1 MVGRD
6 TFRPAMPGPSQPAQI
21 SRNSN
26 GLDQFFSSIRD
37 RSGLSILDL
46 AGASQSNITFITQLG
61 HKLYSD
67 DILRTLSTSFG
78 TDDEFL
84 LRQGE
89 PERAEYFL
97 KQSLDYLDDAFDG
110 ALVWDT
116 LQFLAP
122 PLLQLTVD
130 RLYRVLRP
138 GAYLLS
144 FFCADEKA
152 KVIPV
157 NSYRIQD
164 SKTLQLA
171 PRGET
176 RPAQFFNNRAIER
189 LFQNFESVKFFL
201 TRENQREVIAR
212 R

>member
-1 MVGRD
+1 
-6 TFRPAMPGPSQPAQI
+6 MPGPPQRTLVSN
-21 SRNSN
+21 RNSH
-26 GLDQFFSSIRD
+26 GLDQFFSSIRE

-61 HKLYSD
+61 HRLYSD

-78 TDDEFL
+78 SDDDFL
-84 LRQGE
+84 IRQAE
-89 PERAEYFL
+89 PQRAEYFL
-97 KQSLDYLDDAFDG
+97 KQSLDFLDDTFDG

-130 RLYRVLRP
+130 RLYRILRP
-138 GAYLLS
+138 GAHLLS
-144 FFCADEKA
+144 FFSADEKA
-152 KVIPV
+152 RVIPV

-189 LFQNFESVKFFL
+189 LFQNFQSVKFFL
-201 TRENQREVIAR
+201 TRDNQREVIAR

>member
-1 MVGRD
+1 M
-6 TFRPAMPGPSQPAQI
+6 TSSTQHAQN
-21 SRNSN
+21 RNSH
-26 GLDQFFSSIRD
+26 GLDQFFASIRE

-46 AGASQSNITFITQLG
+46 AGASQANITFITQLG

-67 DILRTLSTSFG
+67 DILRTLSASFG
-78 TDDEFL
+78 TDSEFL
-84 LRQGE
+84 TRQAE
-89 PERAEYFL
+89 PQRAEYFL
-97 KQSLDYLDDAFDG
+97 QQSLDFPDDTFDG

-130 RLYRVLRP
+130 RLSRVLRP
-138 GAYLLS
+138 GAYMLS

-152 KVIPV
+152 KAIPV

-164 SKTLQLA
+164 SKTLNLV

-189 LFQNFESVKFFL
+189 LFHDFQSVKFFL
-201 TRENQREVIAR
+201 TRDNQREVIAR

>member
-1 MVGRD
+1 
-6 TFRPAMPGPSQPAQI
+6 MPGLPNRALVT
-21 SRNSN
+21 RNSH
-26 GLDQFFSSIRD
+26 GLDQFFGSIRD
-37 RSGLSILDL
+37 RAGLSILDL
-46 AGASQSNITFITQLG
+46 AGASQSNITYITELG
-61 HKLYSD
+61 HRLYSD
-67 DILRTLSTSFG
+67 DILRTLSASFG

-89 PERAEYFL
+89 PDRAEYFL
-97 KQSLDYLDDAFDG
+97 KQSLDFLDDTFDG

-130 RLYRVLRP
+130 RLFRVLRP

-144 FFCADEKA
+144 FFSADEKA

-189 LFQNFESVKFFL
+189 LFQSFESVKFFL
-201 TRENQREVIAR
+201 TRDNQREVIAR

>member
-1 MVGRD
+1 
-6 TFRPAMPGPSQPAQI
+6 MPGSPHPAPVN
-21 SRNSN
+21 RNSN
-26 GLDQFFSSIRD
+26 GLDQFFGSIRE
-37 RSGLSILDL
+37 RTGLSILDL
-46 AGASQSNITFITQLG
+46 AGASQSNITYITELG

-97 KQSLDYLDDAFDG
+97 KQSLDFLDDTFDG

-130 RLYRVLRP
+130 RLFRVLRP

-144 FFCADEKA
+144 FFSADEKA

-171 PRGET
+171 ARGET

-201 TRENQREVIAR
+201 TRDNQREVIAR

>member
-1 MVGRD
+1 M
-6 TFRPAMPGPSQPAQI
+6 
-21 SRNSN
+21 
-26 GLDQFFSSIRD
+26 DQFFSSIRD

-46 AGASQSNITFITQLG
+46 AGASQANITFITELG
-61 HKLYSD
+61 HRLYSD

-78 TDDEFL
+78 MDDQFL
-84 LRQGE
+84 LRQAE

-97 KQSLDYLDDAFDG
+97 KQSLDFLDDTFDG

-138 GAYLLS
+138 GAYMLS
-144 FFCADEKA
+144 FFSADEKA

-171 PRGET
+171 ARGET

-189 LFQNFESVKFFL
+189 LFQSFQSVKFFL
-201 TRENQREVIAR
+201 TRDNQREVIAR

>member
-1 MVGRD
+1 
-6 TFRPAMPGPSQPAQI
+6 MPGSPHPLVQN
-21 SRNSN
+21 RNSH
-26 GLDQFFSSIRD
+26 GLDQFFASIRE

-61 HKLYSD
+61 HRLYSD
-67 DILRTLSTSFG
+67 DIMRTLSTSFG
-78 TDDEFL
+78 AGDDFL
-84 LRQGE
+84 LRQAE
-89 PERAEYFL
+89 PQRAEYFL
-97 KQSLDYLDDAFDG
+97 KQSLDFLDGTFDG

-116 LQFLAP
+116 LQYLAP

-130 RLYRVLRP
+130 RLYRILRP

-144 FFCADEKA
+144 FFSADEKA
-152 KVIPV
+152 RVIPV

-171 PRGET
+171 ARGET

-189 LFQNFESVKFFL
+189 LFQNFQSVKFFL
-201 TRENQREVIAR
+201 TRDNQREVIAR

>member
-1 MVGRD
+1 
-6 TFRPAMPGPSQPAQI
+6 MPGSPHPLVQN
-21 SRNSN
+21 RNSH
-26 GLDQFFSSIRD
+26 GLDQFFASIRE

-61 HKLYSD
+61 HRLYSD
-67 DILRTLSTSFG
+67 DIMRTLSTSFG
-78 TDDEFL
+78 AGDDFL
-84 LRQGE
+84 LRQAE
-89 PERAEYFL
+89 PQRAEYFL
-97 KQSLDYLDDAFDG
+97 KQSLDFLDGTFDG

-116 LQFLAP
+116 LQYLAP

-130 RLYRVLRP
+130 RLYRILRP

-144 FFCADEKA
+144 FFSADEKA
-152 KVIPV
+152 RVIPV

-189 LFQNFESVKFFL
+189 LFQRFQSVKFFL
-201 TRENQREVIAR
+201 TRDNQREVIAR

>member
-1 MVGRD
+1 MTGSPRTLVQ
-6 TFRPAMPGPSQPAQI
+6 T
-21 SRNSN
+21 RNSH
-26 GLDQFFSSIRD
+26 GLDQFFGSICGRT
-37 RSGLSILDL
+37 GLNILDL

-61 HKLYSD
+61 HRLYSD

-78 TDDEFL
+78 ADQDFF
-84 LRQGE
+84 LRQAD

-97 KQSLDYLDDAFDG
+97 KQSLDFLDDTFDG
-110 ALVWDT
+110 ALVWET
-116 LQFLAP
+116 LQYLAP

-130 RLYRVLRP
+130 RLYRILRP

-144 FFCADEKA
+144 FFSADEKA
-152 KVIPV
+152 KAIPV
-157 NSYRIQD
+157 HSYRIQD

-171 PRGET
+171 DRGEA

-201 TRENQREVIAR
+201 TRDNQREVIAR

>member
-1 MVGRD
+1 MTGSPR
-6 TFRPAMPGPSQPAQI
+6 AQVQT
-21 SRNSN
+21 RNSH
-26 GLDQFFSSIRD
+26 GLEQFFTSIRD

-46 AGASQSNITFITQLG
+46 AGASQANITFITELG
-61 HKLYSD
+61 HRLYSD
-67 DILRTLSTSFG
+67 DILRTLSSSFG
-78 TDDEFL
+78 ADQDFF
-84 LRQGE
+84 LRQAE
-89 PERAEYFL
+89 PERAEGFL
-97 KQSLDYLDDAFDG
+97 KQALDFLDDTFDG

-116 LQFLAP
+116 LQYLAP

-130 RLYRVLRP
+130 RLYRILRP

-144 FFCADEKA
+144 FFSADEKA

-157 NSYRIQD
+157 HSYRIQD
-164 SKTLQLA
+164 AKTLQLVD
-171 PRGET
+171 RTET

-201 TRENQREVIAR
+201 TRDNQREVIVR

>member
-1 MVGRD
+1 
-6 TFRPAMPGPSQPAQI
+6 MPGSPHPAPVQ

-26 GLDQFFSSIRD
+26 GMDQFFSSIRD

-46 AGASQSNITFITQLG
+46 AGASQANITFITELG
-61 HKLYSD
+61 HRLYSD

-78 TDDEFL
+78 MDDQFL
-84 LRQGE
+84 LRQAE

-97 KQSLDYLDDAFDG
+97 KQSLDFLDDTFDG

-138 GAYLLS
+138 GAYMLS
-144 FFCADEKA
+144 FFSADEKA

-171 PRGET
+171 ARGET

-189 LFQNFESVKFFL
+189 LFQSFQSVKFFL
-201 TRENQREVIAR
+201 TRDNQREVIAR

>member
-1 MVGRD
+1 MTGSPNHTPVLN
-6 TFRPAMPGPSQPAQI
+6 
-21 SRNSN
+21 RNSH
-26 GLDQFFSSIRD
+26 GLDQFFGSIRE

-46 AGASQSNITFITQLG
+46 AGASQANITFITQLG

-78 TDDEFL
+78 NDDEFL
-84 LRQGE
+84 IRQAE
-89 PERAEYFL
+89 PQRAEYFL
-97 KQSLDYLDDAFDG
+97 KQSLDFLDDTFDG

-130 RLYRVLRP
+130 RLYRILRP

-164 SKTLQLA
+164 SKTLQLV
-171 PRGET
+171 PRGGT
-176 RPAQFFNNRAIER
+176 WPAQFFNNRAIER

-201 TRENQREVIAR
+201 TRDNQREVIAR

>member
-1 MVGRD
+1 
-6 TFRPAMPGPSQPAQI
+6 MPGSPHPLVQN
-21 SRNSN
+21 RNSH
-26 GLDQFFSSIRD
+26 GLDQFFASIRE

-61 HKLYSD
+61 HRLYSD
-67 DILRTLSTSFG
+67 DIMRTLSTSFG
-78 TDDEFL
+78 AGDDFL
-84 LRQGE
+84 LRQAE
-89 PERAEYFL
+89 PQRAEYFL
-97 KQSLDYLDDAFDG
+97 KQSLDFLDGTFDG

-116 LQFLAP
+116 LQYLAP

-130 RLYRVLRP
+130 RLYRILRP

-144 FFCADEKA
+144 FFSADEKA
-152 KVIPV
+152 RVIPV

-189 LFQNFESVKFFL
+189 LFQNFDSVKFFL
-201 TRENQREVIAR
+201 TRDNQREVIAR

>member
-1 MVGRD
+1 
-6 TFRPAMPGPSQPAQI
+6 MPGSPNHTLVLN
-21 SRNSN
+21 RNSH
-26 GLDQFFSSIRD
+26 GLDQFFSSIRE

-61 HKLYSD
+61 HRLYSD

-78 TDDEFL
+78 ADDDFL
-84 LRQGE
+84 IRQAE
-89 PERAEYFL
+89 PQRAEYFL
-97 KQSLDYLDDAFDG
+97 KTSLDFLDDTFDG

-130 RLYRVLRP
+130 RLYRILRP

-144 FFCADEKA
+144 FFSADEKA
-152 KVIPV
+152 RVIPV

-164 SKTLQLA
+164 SRTLQLA

-189 LFQNFESVKFFL
+189 LFQNFQSVKFFL
-201 TRENQREVIAR
+201 TRDNQREVIAR